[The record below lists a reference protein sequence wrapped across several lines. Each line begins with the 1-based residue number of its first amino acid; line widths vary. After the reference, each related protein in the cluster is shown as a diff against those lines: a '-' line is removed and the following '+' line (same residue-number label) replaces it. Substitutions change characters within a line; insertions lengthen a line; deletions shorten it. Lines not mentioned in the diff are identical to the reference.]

1 MNCRVQRIEV
11 SKSAALGA
19 ALQAG
24 TEVLKS
30 AEMIQ
35 GELNSQAE
43 QAAKVA
49 RELQARVDRVNYL
62 ITLGTPEALDEI
74 RKLGAS

>member
-1 MNCRVQRIEV
+1 M
-11 SKSAALGA
+11 AATGSVGA